1 MTTAIPEDFF
11 TLSLPLRNGAKNQ
24 SMIIPESQRRAGD
37 TAYRVALP
45 AGLHTVQL
53 LWRCDATPI
62 HVRLW
67 DGAENGRNI
76 AVLPGGSDAKAVTL
90 SVVVAPGGAELSFIQ
105 QYAVTVEQTATPPN
119 ALGVNVILNP
129 VRTQEA

>member
-11 TLSLPLRNGAKNQ
+11 TLAIPLRKGVPNNY
-24 SMIIPESQRRAGD
+24 MVIPEDQRRGD
-37 TAYRVALP
+37 AYNVSLP
-45 AGLHTVQL
+45 AGMHTIQL
-53 LWRCDATPI
+53 LWRGDATPI

-67 DGAENGRNI
+67 DGAEHGRNI
-76 AVLPGGSDAKAVTL
+76 AVLPGGSDAKAVTV

-105 QYAVTVEQTATPPN
+105 QYAVTVEQAATPPN

-129 VRTQEA
+129 ARTQEA